1 MAPLARFVTGRRTKW
16 VVLGI
21 WIAAVIL
28 LGGLAGK
35 VADIQDDS
43 IDSQLPPSAQS
54 TEVFK
59 LQKERFK
66 SGQTTT
72 GLIVYERKG
81 GLNGADKQRIAT
93 DAASAKKVLG
103 NDLKAMAV
111 PFSGGEGA
119 GALVSKNGELAYTVV
134 TVPNDFQNASDWG
147 KDVRDAVDKNGEGN
161 PNPGLNVYVSGNLG
175 LFADFTEAFG
185 DLDAKLVTATVI
197 LVITLLLIIYRSVVM
212 PFIPILVVGIA
223 YTIALAFLYLYGKSG
238 QTVTGNVTGILPV
251 LMFGVGTD
259 YCLLLVS
266 RYREELHRYEDK
278 HDAMRYALERTGP
291 AIVASGATVILSL
304 LVLVLAEVGG
314 VRTLGPASAIGVFMA
329 LLAGITLLPAILT
342 IFGRVAFWPRRRL
355 VAYDP
360 EHEYAA
366 PRGVWRRLGDRVLQR
381 PAAAL
386 ALTVVFFGV
395 CSLGLLAY
403 QENYS
408 TTSYFKNDVES
419 VDGFKALERQVPA
432 GTLDPTTVMIRGEN
446 GPPSDAAVAQTKQ
459 KLEERPGVAE
469 VTPGETSTDGQIKT
483 LSVVFE
489 KDPYTDTVLSSIP
502 ALRRSVEA
510 SPPPGAEVL
519 VGGGTATQYDFDKAN
534 GQDQRKVFPVALLV
548 IGVILALLLRAVV
561 APLVL
566 IGSVILSFFGTLG
579 LSMLFFRYVVGDE
592 GIDSSL
598 PTFAFI
604 FLVSL
609 GCDYTIFLMS
619 RVREEAAVHGTREGV
634 LRALTATGPVIT
646 SAGIILAGTFAVFL
660 ALPLTFLFNIGF
672 MVAVGIL
679 LDTFVVRTIMV
690 PAAVEL
696 LGDKIWWPSTAKGGG
711 GALRE
716 RSSDAHHQVA
726 PSGEPL
732 PAAE

>member
-1 MAPLARFVTGRRTKW
+1 MARLARFVTGRKTKW

-21 WIAAVIL
+21 WFVAVIGL
-28 LGGLAGK
+28 SAGGLPSK

-81 GLNGADKQRIAT
+81 GLNGADRQLIAK
-93 DAASAKKVLG
+93 DAQSAKTVLG
-103 NDLKAMAV
+103 KDLKALAV
-111 PFSGGEGA
+111 PFGGGEGSA
-119 GALVSKNGELAYTVV
+119 ALVSKNGELAYTVI
-134 TVPNDFQNASDWG
+134 TVPNDFQKASDWG
-147 KDVRDAVDKNGEGN
+147 KDLRDGVEKNDRPE
-161 PNPGLNVYVSGNLG
+161 GLNVYVSGNLG

-185 DLDAKLVTATVI
+185 DLDAKLLTATVI

-212 PFIPILVVGIA
+212 PFIPILVVGIS

-278 HDAMRYALERTGP
+278 HDAMRHALERTGP
-291 AIVASGATVILSL
+291 AIIASGATVILSL

-314 VRTLGPASAIGVFMA
+314 VRTLGPAAAIGVFMA

-342 IFGRVAFWPRRRL
+342 IFGRVAFWPRKRL

-360 EHEYAA
+360 EHEYAQ

-386 ALTVVFFGV
+386 ALTVLFFGA

-403 QENYS
+403 KENYS

-446 GPPSDAAVAQTKQ
+446 GPPSDAAVAQTTQ
-459 KLEERPGVAE
+459 TLEQRPGVAA

-502 ALRRSVEA
+502 ALRRSVED

-534 GQDQRKVFPVALLV
+534 GSDQKKVFPVALLV
-548 IGVILALLLRAVV
+548 IGLILALLLRAIV

-716 RSSDAHHQVA
+716 RSSDTHHQIA

>member
-1 MAPLARFVTGRRTKW
+1 MAPLARFVTGRKTKW

-21 WIAAVIL
+21 WIVAVVL
-28 LGGLAGK
+28 LAGLSGK

-81 GLNGADKQRIAT
+81 GLNGADRQLIAK
-93 DAASAKKVLG
+93 DAQSAKTVLG
-103 NDLKAMAV
+103 KDLKALAV
-111 PFSGGEGA
+111 PFGGGEGSA
-119 GALVSKNGELAYTVV
+119 ALVSKNGELAYTVI
-134 TVPNDFQNASDWG
+134 TVPNDFQKASDWG
-147 KDVRDAVDKNGEGN
+147 KDLRDGVEKNDRPE
-161 PNPGLNVYVSGNLG
+161 GLNVYVSGNLG

-185 DLDAKLVTATVI
+185 DLDAKLLTATVI

-212 PFIPILVVGIA
+212 PFIPILVVGIS

-278 HDAMRYALERTGP
+278 HDAMRHALERTGP
-291 AIVASGATVILSL
+291 AIIASGATVILSL

-314 VRTLGPASAIGVFMA
+314 VRTLGPAAAIGVFMA

-342 IFGRVAFWPRRRL
+342 IFGRVAFWPRKRL

-360 EHEYAA
+360 EHEYAQ

-386 ALTVVFFGV
+386 ALTVLFFGA

-403 QENYS
+403 KENYS

-446 GPPSDAAVAQTKQ
+446 GPPSEAAVAQTRQ
-459 KLEERPGVAE
+459 TLEQRPGVAA

-502 ALRRSVEA
+502 ALRRSVED

-534 GQDQRKVFPVALLV
+534 GSDQKKVFPVALLV
-548 IGVILALLLRAVV
+548 IGLILALLLRAIV

-716 RSSDAHHQVA
+716 RSSDTHHQIA

>member
-1 MAPLARFVTGRRTKW
+1 MARLARFVTGRKTKW

-21 WIAAVIL
+21 WFVAVIWL
-28 LGGLAGK
+28 SAGGLPSK

-81 GLNGADKQRIAT
+81 GLNGADRQLIAK
-93 DAASAKKVLG
+93 DAQSAKTVLG
-103 NDLKAMAV
+103 KDLKALAV
-111 PFSGGEGA
+111 PFGGGEGSA
-119 GALVSKNGELAYTVV
+119 ALVSKNGELAYTVI
-134 TVPNDFQNASDWG
+134 TVPNDFQKASDWG
-147 KDVRDAVDKNGEGN
+147 KDLRDGVEKNDRPE
-161 PNPGLNVYVSGNLG
+161 GLNVYVSGNLG

-185 DLDAKLVTATVI
+185 DLDAKLLTATVI

-212 PFIPILVVGIA
+212 PFIPILVVGIS

-278 HDAMRYALERTGP
+278 HDAMRHALERTGP
-291 AIVASGATVILSL
+291 AIIASGATVILSL

-314 VRTLGPASAIGVFMA
+314 VRTLGPAAAIGVFMA

-342 IFGRVAFWPRRRL
+342 IFGRVAFWPRKRL

-360 EHEYAA
+360 EHEYAQ

-386 ALTVVFFGV
+386 ALTVLFFGA

-403 QENYS
+403 KENYS

-432 GTLDPTTVMIRGEN
+432 GTLDPTTVMIRGKN
-446 GPPSDAAVAQTKQ
+446 GPPSDAAVAQTRQ
-459 KLEERPGVAE
+459 TLEQRPGVAA

-502 ALRRSVEA
+502 ALRRSVED

-534 GQDQRKVFPVALLV
+534 GSDQKKVFPVALLV
-548 IGVILALLLRAVV
+548 IGLILALLLRAIV

>member
-1 MAPLARFVTGRRTKW
+1 MAPLARFVTGRKTKW

-21 WIAAVIL
+21 WIVAVVL
-28 LGGLAGK
+28 LAGLSGK

-81 GLNGADKQRIAT
+81 GLNGADRQLIAK
-93 DAASAKKVLG
+93 DAQSAKTVLG
-103 NDLKAMAV
+103 KDLKALAV
-111 PFSGGEGA
+111 PFGGGEGSA
-119 GALVSKNGELAYTVV
+119 ALVSKNGELAYTVI
-134 TVPNDFQNASDWG
+134 TVPNDFQKASDWG
-147 KDVRDAVDKNGEGN
+147 KDLRDGVEKNDRPE
-161 PNPGLNVYVSGNLG
+161 GLNVYVSGNLG

-185 DLDAKLVTATVI
+185 DLDAKLLTATVI

-212 PFIPILVVGIA
+212 PFIPILVVGIS

-278 HDAMRYALERTGP
+278 HDAMRHALERTGP
-291 AIVASGATVILSL
+291 AIIASGATVILSL

-314 VRTLGPASAIGVFMA
+314 VRTLGPAAAIGVFMA

-342 IFGRVAFWPRRRL
+342 IFGRVAFWPRKRL

-360 EHEYAA
+360 EHEYAQ

-386 ALTVVFFGV
+386 ALTVLFFGA

-403 QENYS
+403 KENYS

-446 GPPSDAAVAQTKQ
+446 GPPSDAAVAQTRQ
-459 KLEERPGVAE
+459 TLEQRPGVAA

-502 ALRRSVEA
+502 ALRRSVED

-534 GQDQRKVFPVALLV
+534 GSDQKKVFPVALLV
-548 IGVILALLLRAVV
+548 IGLILALLLRAIV

-716 RSSDAHHQVA
+716 RSSDAHHHVA

>member
-1 MAPLARFVTGRRTKW
+1 MAPLARFVTGRKTKW

-21 WIAAVIL
+21 WIVAVVL
-28 LGGLAGK
+28 LAGLSGK

-81 GLNGADKQRIAT
+81 GLNGADRQLIAK
-93 DAASAKKVLG
+93 DAQSAKTVLG
-103 NDLKAMAV
+103 KDLKALAV
-111 PFSGGEGA
+111 PFGGGEGSA
-119 GALVSKNGELAYTVV
+119 ALVSKNGELAYTVI
-134 TVPNDFQNASDWG
+134 TVPNDFQKASDWG
-147 KDVRDAVDKNGEGN
+147 KDLRDGVEKNDRPE
-161 PNPGLNVYVSGNLG
+161 GLNVYVSGNLG

-185 DLDAKLVTATVI
+185 DLDAKLLTATVI

-212 PFIPILVVGIA
+212 PFIPILVVGIS

-278 HDAMRYALERTGP
+278 HDAMRHALERTGP
-291 AIVASGATVILSL
+291 AIIASGATVILSL

-314 VRTLGPASAIGVFMA
+314 VRTLGPAAAIGVFMA

-342 IFGRVAFWPRRRL
+342 IFGRVAFWPRKRL

-360 EHEYAA
+360 EHEYAQ

-386 ALTVVFFGV
+386 ALTVLFFGA

-403 QENYS
+403 KENYS

-446 GPPSDAAVAQTKQ
+446 GPPSDAAVAQTRQ
-459 KLEERPGVAE
+459 TLEQRPGVAA

-502 ALRRSVEA
+502 ALRRSVED

-534 GQDQRKVFPVALLV
+534 GSDQKKVFPVALLV
-548 IGVILALLLRAVV
+548 IGLILALLLRAIV

-696 LGDKIWWPSTAKGGG
+696 LGDKVWWPSTAKGGG

-716 RSSDAHHQVA
+716 RHSDDAHEQLR
-726 PSGEPL
+726 PEPL

>member
-1 MAPLARFVTGRRTKW
+1 MARLARFVTGRKTKW
-16 VVLGI
+16 AVLGI
-21 WIAAVIL
+21 WIVAVAA
-28 LGGLAGK
+28 LGGLSGK

-59 LQKERFK
+59 LQKEKFK
-66 SGQTTT
+66 SGQTTS
-72 GLIVYERKG
+72 GLIVYEREG
-81 GLNGADKQRIAT
+81 GLNAADKERIDR
-93 DAASAKKVLG
+93 DAASVRKVLG
-103 NDLKAMAV
+103 QDVKALAV
-111 PFSGGEGA
+111 PFGGGEGA
-119 GALVSKNGELAYTVV
+119 GALVSKDGELAYTVI
-134 TVPNDFQNASDWG
+134 TVPNDFQKASDWG
-147 KDVRDAVDKNGEGN
+147 VDVRDAVEKNGDTEGA
-161 PNPGLNVYVSGNLG
+161 LKVYVSGNLG

-185 DLDAKLVTATVI
+185 DLDLKLVTATVI
-197 LVITLLLIIYRSVVM
+197 LVITLLLIIYRSV
-212 PFIPILVVGIA
+212 ILPLIVIVTVALA
-223 YTIALAFLYLYGKSG
+223 YTIALAFVYLYGKSG

-266 RYREELHRYEDK
+266 RYREELHRYENK
-278 HDAMRYALERTGP
+278 HDAMENALLRSGP

-314 VRTLGPASAIGVFMA
+314 VKTLGPASALGILFA
-329 LLAGITLLPAILT
+329 LLAGVTLLPALLT
-342 IFGRVAFWPRRRL
+342 IFGRAAFWPRKRL

-360 EHEYAA
+360 DHEYAA
-366 PRGVWRRLGDRVLQR
+366 PRGIWRRLGDRVLKR
-381 PAAAL
+381 PGAAL
-386 ALTVVFFGV
+386 GLTLVFFGL

-408 TTSYFKNDVES
+408 TTSFFKNDVES
-419 VDGFKALERQVPA
+419 VDGFERLESKVPA
-432 GTLDPTTVMIRGEN
+432 GTLDPTTVMISGQN
-446 GPPSDAAVAQTKQ
+446 GPPPDAAVAEVQQ
-459 KLEERPGVAE
+459 RLESRPGVAA
-469 VTPGETSTDGQIKT
+469 VTPGEASTDGQIKT

-489 KDPYTDTVLSSIP
+489 EDPYTDTALSSIP
-502 ALRRSVEA
+502 SMRQAVED
-510 SPPPGAEVL
+510 PPPAGADVL

-534 GQDQRKVFPVALLV
+534 GTDQKKIFPVALLV
-548 IGVILALLLRAVV
+548 IALILGILLRAVV

-566 IGSVILSFFGTLG
+566 IGSVIVSFFGTLG
-579 LSMLFFRYVVGDE
+579 LSLLFFRYVVGDE

-696 LGDKIWWPSTAKGGG
+696 LGDKIWWPSTAAGGG

-716 RSSDAHHQVA
+716 RTSDEHPQVK
-726 PSGEPL
+726 PEPL

>member
-1 MAPLARFVTGRRTKW
+1 MAPLARFVTGRKTKW

-21 WIAAVIL
+21 WIVAVVL
-28 LGGLAGK
+28 LAGLSGK

-81 GLNGADKQRIAT
+81 GLNGADRQLIAK
-93 DAASAKKVLG
+93 DAQSAKTVLG
-103 NDLKAMAV
+103 KDLKALAV
-111 PFSGGEGA
+111 PFGGGEGSA
-119 GALVSKNGELAYTVV
+119 ALVSKNGELAYTVI
-134 TVPNDFQNASDWG
+134 TVPNDFQKASDWG
-147 KDVRDAVDKNGEGN
+147 KDLRDGVEKNDRPE
-161 PNPGLNVYVSGNLG
+161 GLNVYVSGNLG

-185 DLDAKLVTATVI
+185 DLDAKLLTATVI

-212 PFIPILVVGIA
+212 PFIPILVVGIS

-278 HDAMRYALERTGP
+278 HDAMRHALERTGP
-291 AIVASGATVILSL
+291 AIIASGATVILSL

-314 VRTLGPASAIGVFMA
+314 VRTLGPAAAIGVFMA

-342 IFGRVAFWPRRRL
+342 IFGRVAFWPRKRL

-360 EHEYAA
+360 EHEYAQ

-386 ALTVVFFGV
+386 ALTVLFFGA

-403 QENYS
+403 KENYS

-446 GPPSDAAVAQTKQ
+446 GPPSDAAVAQTRQ
-459 KLEERPGVAE
+459 TLEQRPGVAA

-502 ALRRSVEA
+502 ALRRSVED

-534 GQDQRKVFPVALLV
+534 GSDQKKVFPVALLV
-548 IGVILALLLRAVV
+548 IGLILALLLRAIV

-716 RSSDAHHQVA
+716 RSSDTHHQIA

>member
-1 MAPLARFVTGRRTKW
+1 MARLARFVTGRRTKW
-16 VVLGI
+16 VVVGI
-21 WIAAVIL
+21 WFLLLLAIAP
-28 LGGLAGK
+28 LGGK
-35 VADIQDDS
+35 VADVTDDS

-59 LQKERFK
+59 LQKERFR

-81 GLNGADKQRIAT
+81 GLNDADKQEINR
-93 DAASAKKVLG
+93 DAAAARKVLG
-103 NDLKAMAV
+103 KDLKAAAV
-111 PFSGGEGA
+111 PFSGGGA
-119 GALVSKNGELAYTVV
+119 ADQLVSPNGELAYTVL
-134 TVPNDFQNASDWG
+134 TVPNDFQKASDWG
-147 KDVRDAVDKNGEGN
+147 KDVRDAVKGNGSGTD
-161 PNPGLNVYVSGNLG
+161 GLNVYVTGNLG

-185 DLDAKLVTATVI
+185 DLDTKLLTATVI
-197 LVITLLLIIYRSVVM
+197 LVITLLLIIYRSLVM
-212 PFIPILVVGIA
+212 PLIPIVVVGVSYA
-223 YTIALAFLYLYGKSG
+223 IALGFVYLYAKSG
-238 QTVTGNVTGILPV
+238 ETVTGNVTGILPI

-266 RYREELHRYEDK
+266 RYREELHRFEDK
-278 HDAMRYALERTGP
+278 HDAMQNALMRSGP
-291 AIVASGATVILSL
+291 AIIASGATVIMSM
-304 LVLVLAEVGG
+304 LVLLLAEVGG
-314 VRTLGPASAIGVFMA
+314 VKALGPSSAIGIFMV
-329 LLAGITLLPAILT
+329 LAAGVTLLPAILT
-342 IFGRVAFWPRRRL
+342 IFGRAAFWPRKRL

-360 EHEYAA
+360 DHEYAQ
-366 PRGVWRRLGDRVLQR
+366 PRGVWRRVGDRVLTR
-381 PAAAL
+381 PGL
-386 ALTVVFFGV
+386 ALGLTVLFFAA

-403 QENYS
+403 KENYS
-408 TTSYFKNDVES
+408 TTSYFKTEVES
-419 VDGFKALERQVPA
+419 VEGFKALEREVPA
-432 GTLDPTTVMIRGEN
+432 GNVDPTTVMIVGE
-446 GPPSDAAVAQTKQ
+446 GRPPAGSAVGSVQ
-459 KLEERPGVAE
+459 ERLKTEPGVAS
-469 VTPGETSTDGQIKT
+469 VTPGETSIDGDIKT
-483 LSVVFE
+483 LNVVFDE
-489 KDPYTDTVLSSIP
+489 DPYTDTSLSRVP
-502 ALRRSVEA
+502 ALRESVEKN
-510 SPPPGAEVL
+510 PPPGAEIL

-534 GQDQRKVFPVALLV
+534 GSDQRKIFPVALLV
-548 IGVILALLLRAVV
+548 IAVILGVLLRAAV

-566 IGSVILSFFGTLG
+566 IASVILSFLGTLG
-579 LSMLFFRYVVGDE
+579 LSILFFRFVVGDE

-646 SAGIILAGTFAVFL
+646 SAGIILAGTFSVL
-660 ALPLTFLFNIGF
+660 MALPLTFLFNIGF

-696 LGDKIWWPSTAKGGG
+696 LGDKVWWPSTAKGGG

-716 RSSDAHHQVA
+716 RHSEEAHQQLA
-726 PSGEPL
+726 PEAL